1 MSREVKRFVKPLKLY
16 FAGYQLKF
24 SLINQS
30 LLSPKKPRKLMD
42 FAREESSWPRVKNA
56 EQLPTLKSFY
66 PVSQLPKKTSRQ
78 YSKIRKCKAN
88 LFCSPLFLLFVNLK
102 SCVRSQDFEQSKNLL
117 QAIVEQAWYLSPH
130 SEKLKNLGAS
140 LPTFFPRLL
149 NLMIRYVTSIK

>member
-30 LLSPKKPRKLMD
+30 LLSPKKTRKLMD
-42 FAREESSWPRVKNA
+42 FAREGSSWPRVKNA
-56 EQLPTLKSFY
+56 EQLPTPKSFY

-102 SCVRSQDFEQSKNLL
+102 LEVFVQKTLSNQKIYYRPLLNRPDIFHLIQKNLKIL
-117 QAIVEQAWYLSPH
+117 VHLCQR
-130 SEKLKNLGAS
+130 
-140 LPTFFPRLL
+140 FFPV
-149 NLMIRYVTSIK
+149 Y